1 MNEASD
7 IIDLVASV
15 ARTIPGEFSF
25 DGDRHGKVTAW
36 ITLQNSTDLV
46 AAARALKA
54 IGARLSMITALA
66 DQPEKIN
73 TIAYHFDIEGS
84 TVTLKVEV
92 QPGGSVETIV
102 PLYRNADWHEREFME
117 LYDLH
122 VSGRADNRR
131 LFLDETVDRRVMQRL
146 IPLSVLSNAAS
157 TTMLFEKLIVDR
169 EKSR

>member
-1 MNEASD
+1 MSEDASIFEL
-7 IIDLVASV
+7 IISV
-15 ARTIPGEFSF
+15 ARTIPGDFSF
-25 DGDRHGKVTAW
+25 VEEKAGRVTGW
-36 ITLQNSTDLV
+36 ITLAHGKDL
-46 AAARALKA
+46 AASARSLKA

-66 DQPEKIN
+66 DQPGDIN

-84 TVTLKVEV
+84 TLTLKVEV
-92 QPGGSVETIV
+92 ERGGSVETIV
-102 PLYRNADWHEREFME
+102 PLFRNADWHEREFME

-122 VSGRADNRR
+122 VSGRSNNQR

>member
-1 MNEASD
+1 MSEVPS
-7 IIDLVASV
+7 IVELVTSI
-15 ARTIPGEFSF
+15 ARTIPGDFSL
-25 DGDRHGKVTAW
+25 DKDRHGRVTAW
-36 ITLQNSTDLV
+36 IVLAHSDDLV

-66 DQPEKIN
+66 NQPDGVNIV
-73 TIAYHFDIEGS
+73 AYHFDIEGS
-84 TVTLKVEV
+84 TLTLKVGV
-92 QPGGSVETIV
+92 KSGGSVATIV
-102 PLYRNADWHEREFME
+102 PFFRNADWHEREFME
-117 LYDLH
+117 LYDLD
-122 VSGRADNRR
+122 VSGRANSQR